1 MCVLLNVYD
10 LPVMTAFGSHFESVM
25 ISKITSTVEAVG
37 NSNVELLGQ
46 KRKFQLLCICLL
58 YRLYRKHPQY

>member
-1 MCVLLNVYD
+1 
-10 LPVMTAFGSHFESVM
+10 MTAFGSHFESVM

-46 KRKFQLLCICLL
+46 NEISIAMHMSFI
-58 YRLYRKHPQY
+58 

>member
-1 MCVLLNVYD
+1 MCVLLNVYN
-10 LPVMTAFGSHFESVM
+10 LPEMTAFGSHFEWVM

-46 KRKFQLLCICLL
+46 NEISIAMHMSFI
-58 YRLYRKHPQY
+58 

>member
-1 MCVLLNVYD
+1 MASEICICVLLNVYD
-10 LPVMTAFGSHFESVM
+10 LPGMTAFGSHFESVM

-46 KRKFQLLCICLL
+46 NEISIAMHMSFI
-58 YRLYRKHPQY
+58 